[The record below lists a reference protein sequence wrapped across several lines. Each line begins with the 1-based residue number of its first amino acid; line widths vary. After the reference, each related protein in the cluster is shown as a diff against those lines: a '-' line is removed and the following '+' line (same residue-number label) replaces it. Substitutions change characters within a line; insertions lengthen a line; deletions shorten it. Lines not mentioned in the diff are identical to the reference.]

1 MNSNALADHRSAP
14 PPTTRPLLRCGV
26 VVGALYLTVGVIQG
40 LVRDGFDFR
49 RHALS
54 HLANGPG
61 GWVQTANL
69 AVCGLMVVG
78 AAIGIARVL
87 QSRAAG
93 WLLGCFGAGMV
104 VAAIFP
110 TDPVD
115 GFPPGTP
122 LGVPTAM
129 STSALVHLA
138 SGAIGFVTLAASCFV
153 VARAMSRRKQPSM
166 ARLSF
171 VCGLA
176 VLIGFFAPVAI
187 PSGPGGIA
195 GIWFAVVVG
204 WAWLA
209 VTSTRLMRQA

>member
-1 MNSNALADHRSAP
+1 M
-14 PPTTRPLLRCGV
+14 
-26 VVGALYLTVGVIQG
+26 VI
-40 LVRDGFDFR
+40 
-49 RHALS
+49 
-54 HLANGPG
+54 
-61 GWVQTANL
+61 
-69 AVCGLMVVG
+69 G

-122 LGVPTAM
+122 LGVPTAK

-153 VARAMSRRKQPSM
+153 VARAMSRRKQASM

>member
-1 MNSNALADHRSAP
+1 MSSSELADHPST
-14 PPTTRPLLRCGV
+14 PTTRSLLRCGV
-26 VVGALYLTVGVIQG
+26 VVGALYLAVGLIQG
-40 LVRDGFDFR
+40 FVRDGFDFR

-69 AVCGLMVVG
+69 AVSGLLVIG
-78 AAIGIARVL
+78 AAIGIARGL

-93 WLLGCFGAGMV
+93 WLLGCFGAGMI

-122 LGVPTAM
+122 LGVPTSM
-129 STSALVHLA
+129 STSALIHLA
-138 SGAIGFVTLAASCFV
+138 AGGIGFLTLAAACFV
-153 VARAMSRRKQPSM
+153 VARAMSRRKQRSM
-166 ARLSF
+166 SRLSF
-171 VCGLA
+171 VSGLA
-176 VLIGFFAPVAI
+176 ILFGFFSPIASPAASV
-187 PSGPGGIA
+187 A
-195 GIWFAVVVG
+195 GIWFAVIVG

-209 VTSTRLMRQA
+209 LTSTRLLKGA

>member
-1 MNSNALADHRSAP
+1 MSSTELAYDRSAP
-14 PPTTRPLLRCGV
+14 TTRSLLRCGV
-26 VVGALYLTVGVIQG
+26 VVGALYLAVGVIQG
-40 LVRDGFDFR
+40 FVRDGFDFR

-69 AVCGLMVVG
+69 AVSGLLVIG

-93 WLLGCFGAGMV
+93 WLVGCFGAGMV
-104 VAAIFP
+104 LASIFP

-122 LGVPTAM
+122 LGVPTTM
-129 STSALVHLA
+129 STSALIHLA
-138 SGAIGFVTLAASCFV
+138 SGGIGFVTLAAACFV
-153 VARAMSRRKQPSM
+153 VARAMSRRKEAPM
-166 ARLSF
+166 ARLSVF
-171 VCGLA
+171 CGLA
-176 VLIGFFAPVAI
+176 ILIGFFSPIAI
-187 PSGPGGIA
+187 PAAGVA

-209 VTSTRLMRQA
+209 LTSMHLIRAA

>member
-1 MNSNALADHRSAP
+1 MSSSEFEDHRSTPAP
-14 PPTTRPLLRCGV
+14 RPLLRCGV
-26 VVGALYLTVGVIQG
+26 VVGALYLAVGLIQG
-40 LVRDGFDFR
+40 FVRDGFDFR

-69 AVCGLMVVG
+69 AVSGLLVIG

-87 QSRAAG
+87 QSRATG
-93 WLLGCFGAGMV
+93 WLLGCFGAGMI

-122 LGVPTAM
+122 LGVPTSM
-129 STSALVHLA
+129 STSALIHLA
-138 SGAIGFVTLAASCFV
+138 AGGIGFLTLAAACFAA
-153 VARAMSRRKQPSM
+153 ARAMSRRKEASM

-176 VLIGFFAPVAI
+176 ILIGFFSPIAVPAASV
-187 PSGPGGIA
+187 A

-209 VTSTRLMRQA
+209 LTSTHLIRAA

>member
-1 MNSNALADHRSAP
+1 MSVNALADDRSR
-14 PPTTRPLLRCGV
+14 PTTRSLLRCGV
-26 VVGALYLTVGVIQG
+26 FVGVLYLAVGVIQG

-61 GWVQTANL
+61 GWVQTTNL
-69 AVCGLMVVG
+69 AVSGLLVIG

-93 WLLGCFGAGMV
+93 WLIGLFGAGMII
-104 VAAIFP
+104 ASIFP

-122 LGVPTAM
+122 LGVPTTL
-129 STSALVHLA
+129 STSAVIHLA
-138 SGAIGFVTLAASCFV
+138 SGAIGFLTLAAACFV
-153 VARAMSRRKQPSM
+153 ATRAMSRRKQPSM

-171 VCGLA
+171 ACGLA
-176 VLIGFFAPVAI
+176 VLVGFFAPVAI
-187 PSGPGGIA
+187 PDAGSAGIA

-204 WAWLA
+204 WTWLA
-209 VTSTRLMRQA
+209 VMSTQLMRTA

>member
-1 MNSNALADHRSAP
+1 MSSNEWTDARHAS
-14 PPTTRPLLRCGV
+14 TTRPLLRCGV
-26 VVGALYLTVGVIQG
+26 VVGALYLAVGVIQG

-54 HLANGPG
+54 HLANGPE

-69 AVCGLMVVG
+69 AVCGLMVIG
-78 AAIGIARVL
+78 AAIGITRAL

-122 LGVPTAM
+122 PGVPTTM
-129 STSALVHLA
+129 STSAVIHLA
-138 SGAIGFVTLAASCFV
+138 SGAIGFVTLAAACFV
-153 VARAMSRRKQPSM
+153 AARAMSRRKLRSM

-171 VCGLA
+171 GCGVA
-176 VLIGFFAPVAI
+176 VLVGFFAPVAI
-187 PSGPGGIA
+187 PDAGSAGIA

-209 VTSTRLMRQA
+209 VVSTQLMRKA

>member
-1 MNSNALADHRSAP
+1 MSASESAFEPSTPTIRS
-14 PPTTRPLLRCGV
+14 LLRCGV
-26 VVGALYLTVGVIQG
+26 VVGALYLAVGVIQG
-40 LVRDGFDFR
+40 FVREGFDFR

-69 AVCGLMVVG
+69 AVSGLLVIG

-93 WLLGCFGAGMV
+93 WLIGCFGAGMIL
-104 VAAIFP
+104 ASIFP

-122 LGVPTAM
+122 LGVPTTM
-129 STSALVHLA
+129 STSALIHLA
-138 SGAIGFVTLAASCFV
+138 SGGIGFLTLAAACFV
-153 VARAMSRRKQPSM
+153 VARAMSRRKQQSM

-171 VCGLA
+171 VSGLA
-176 VLIGFFAPVAI
+176 ILVGFFSPIAI
-187 PSGPGGIA
+187 PAAAVA

-209 VTSTRLMRQA
+209 LTSMRLIRAA

>member
-1 MNSNALADHRSAP
+1 MSARELENHRSARS
-14 PPTTRPLLRCGV
+14 TRPLLRCGQI
-26 VVGALYLTVGVIQG
+26 VGVLYLAAGVIQG
-40 LVRDGFDFR
+40 LVRQGFDFR

-69 AVCGLMVVG
+69 AVCGLLVIG
-78 AAIGIARVL
+78 AAVGIARVL
-87 QSRAAG
+87 RSRAAA
-93 WLLGCFGAGMV
+93 WLVGCYGASMIT
-104 VAAIFP
+104 AAIFP

-122 LGVPTAM
+122 PGVPAAL
-129 STSALVHLA
+129 STSATIHLA
-138 SGAIGFVTLAASCFV
+138 AGAVGFLTLAAACFV
-153 VARAMSRRKQPSM
+153 VARAMSRLKEPSL

-176 VLIGFFAPVAI
+176 IVLGFFAPAAI
-187 PSGPGGIA
+187 PTGPAGIA
-195 GIWFAVVVG
+195 GIWLAVVVG

-209 VTSTRLMRQA
+209 ATSTYLVRRA

>member
-1 MNSNALADHRSAP
+1 LSSNELEDHRSTS
-14 PPTTRPLLRCGV
+14 TTRSLLRCGV
-26 VVGALYLTVGVIQG
+26 IVGVLYLTVGVIQG

-61 GWVQTANL
+61 GWVQVANL
-69 AVCGLMVVG
+69 AVCGLMVIA

-93 WLLGCFGAGMV
+93 WLLGCFGAGMIV
-104 VAAIFP
+104 SAIFK

-122 LGVPTAM
+122 LGVPDTM
-129 STSALVHLA
+129 STSALIHLT
-138 SGAIGFVTLAASCFV
+138 GGGIGFLTLAAACFV
-153 VARAMSRRKQPSM
+153 VARAMSRRNQSST

-171 VCGLA
+171 ICGIV
-176 VLIGFFAPVAI
+176 VLVGFFTPVAI
-187 PSGPGGIA
+187 PNGSAAIA
-195 GIWFAVVVG
+195 GIWLTVVVG

-209 VTSTRLMRQA
+209 VTSTQLMRQT

>member
-1 MNSNALADHRSAP
+1 MSSNELADHRST
-14 PPTTRPLLRCGV
+14 PTTRPLLRCGV
-26 VVGALYLTVGVIQG
+26 VVGVLYLAVGVIQG
-40 LVRDGFDFR
+40 LVRDSFDFR

-69 AVCGLMVVG
+69 AVCGLMVIG

-87 QSRAAG
+87 PSRAAG

-104 VAAIFP
+104 VASIFP

-122 LGVPTAM
+122 LGVPTTM
-129 STSALVHLA
+129 STSALIHLA
-138 SGAIGFVTLAASCFV
+138 SGAIGFVTLAAACFV

-187 PSGPGGIA
+187 PDAGSAGIA

-209 VTSTRLMRQA
+209 VTSTRLIKAA

>member
-1 MNSNALADHRSAP
+1 MSSSELADYPST
-14 PPTTRPLLRCGV
+14 PTTRSLLPCGV
-26 VVGALYLTVGVIQG
+26 VVGALYLAVGVIQG
-40 LVRDGFDFR
+40 FVREGFDFR

-54 HLANGPG
+54 HLANGLG

-69 AVCGLMVVG
+69 AVSGLLVIG
-78 AAIGIARVL
+78 AAIGIARAL

-93 WLLGCFGAGMV
+93 WLIGCFGAGMI
-104 VAAIFP
+104 VASIFP

-122 LGVPTAM
+122 LGVPTSM
-129 STSALVHLA
+129 STSALIHLA
-138 SGAIGFVTLAASCFV
+138 SGGIGFLTLAAACFV
-153 VARAMSRRKQPSM
+153 VARAMSRRRQRSM

-171 VCGLA
+171 VSGLA
-176 VLIGFFAPVAI
+176 IFVGFFSPIAI
-187 PSGPGGIA
+187 PAAAVA

-209 VTSTRLMRQA
+209 LTSMHLIRAA

>member
-1 MNSNALADHRSAP
+1 MSSNEVADYPST
-14 PPTTRPLLRCGV
+14 PTMRPLLRCGEW
-26 VVGALYLTVGVIQG
+26 VGVLYLAVGVIQG

-61 GWVQTANL
+61 GWVQVANL
-69 AVCGLMVVG
+69 AVCGLLVIA

-93 WLLGCFGAGMV
+93 WLLGCFGLGMIV
-104 VAAIFP
+104 SAIFK

-122 LGVPTAM
+122 PGVPATL
-129 STSALVHLA
+129 STSALIHLA
-138 SGAIGFVTLAASCFV
+138 AGGIGFLTLAAACFV
-153 VARAMSRRKQPSM
+153 VARALSRRKQSPM

-171 VCGLA
+171 ISGIV
-176 VLIGFFAPVAI
+176 VLVGFLTPVAI
-187 PSGPGGIA
+187 PNSSAGIA
-195 GIWFAVVVG
+195 GIWLTVVVG

>member
-1 MNSNALADHRSAP
+1 V
-14 PPTTRPLLRCGV
+14 GV
-26 VVGALYLTVGVIQG
+26 LYLAVGVIQG
-40 LVRDGFDFR
+40 LVRGGFDFR

-69 AVCGLMVVG
+69 AVSGLLVIG

-93 WLLGCFGAGMV
+93 LLLGCYGLGMI
-104 VAAIFP
+104 VASIFP

-122 LGVPTAM
+122 LGVPSTM

-138 SGAIGFVTLAASCFV
+138 SGAIGFVTLAAACFV
-153 VARAMSRRKQPSM
+153 VARAMSRRKQSSL
-166 ARLSF
+166 ARLS
-171 VCGLA
+171 VGCGIAIL
-176 VLIGFFAPVAI
+176 VGFFAPVAI
-187 PSGPGGIA
+187 PSGPAGIA

-209 VTSTRLMRQA
+209 VTSTQLMREP

>member
-1 MNSNALADHRSAP
+1 MRSGESALHRSS
-14 PPTTRPLLRCGV
+14 TRSTRTLLRCGV
-26 VVGALYLTVGVIQG
+26 VVGALYLAVGVMQG
-40 LVRDGFDFR
+40 FVREGFDFR

-69 AVCGLMVVG
+69 AVSGLLVIG

-93 WLLGCFGAGMV
+93 WLVGCFGAGMI

-122 LGVPTAM
+122 LGVPATM
-129 STSALVHLA
+129 STSALIHLA
-138 SGAIGFVTLAASCFV
+138 SGGIGFLTLAAACLV
-153 VARAMSRRKQPSM
+153 VARAMSRRKEPSM

-176 VLIGFFAPVAI
+176 ILVGFFSPVAI
-187 PSGPGGIA
+187 PAASVA

-209 VTSTRLMRQA
+209 LTSARLVKEA